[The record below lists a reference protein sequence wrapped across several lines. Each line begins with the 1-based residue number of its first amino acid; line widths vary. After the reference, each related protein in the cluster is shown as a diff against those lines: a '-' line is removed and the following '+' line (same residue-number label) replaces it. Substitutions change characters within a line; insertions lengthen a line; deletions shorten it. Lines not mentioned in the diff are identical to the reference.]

1 MFSRSLLHKK
11 IYIFFF
17 LTLATC
23 DHLFCCA
30 PSSQDNSRGKCLE
43 KAPLV
48 TCYSPNNITKLTYY
62 SSNNTVM
69 FTCHPSNTTASWLV
83 ISQMLPCLLVI
94 LPHVITT
101 SLTYYSFSYTTAGL
115 YLVIAHVLLICL
127 FAFFFF
133 LNHCFNM
140 LYLWEM
146 KCYHHS
152 VYFCNPYNDT
162 ISSAPL
168 LHLFSSYCKYTLG
181 KKKKKHLVEE
191 TIVPLFGVRAVCF
204 IGCKN

>member
-133 LNHCFNM
+133 
-140 LYLWEM
+140 
-146 KCYHHS
+146 K
-152 VYFCNPYNDT
+152 
-162 ISSAPL
+162 PL
-168 LHLFSSYCKYTLG
+168 LQH
-181 KKKKKHLVEE
+181 V
-191 TIVPLFGVRAVCF
+191 VPLRNEMLSSFSIFLQSIQWHHFLCTPVAFV
-204 IGCKN
+204 